1 MTKHPKSEFAGYQ
14 PLFTLSDSR
23 RFQRV
28 EISLS
33 GRCML
38 ESRLEYPCQTID
50 ISLGGMRLSAPIMP
64 RKGEKLIVYIDALG
78 RFEGEA
84 VRELPD
90 GFAMTFK
97 VPQMK
102 REMLADKLTWFA
114 NRIALDISDDRRHHR
129 VVPFLQR
136 AIMRL
141 PDGRERIVKILD
153 FSTSGVAVE
162 TMFQPEVGTEITI
175 GKTQLTV
182 LRHFDGGFA
191 GEFVTPFAPG
201 DIHEATVL

>member
-1 MTKHPKSEFAGYQ
+1 
-14 PLFTLSDSR
+14 
-23 RFQRV
+23 
-28 EISLS
+28 
-33 GRCML
+33 
-38 ESRLEYPCQTID
+38 
-50 ISLGGMRLSAPIMP
+50 
-64 RKGEKLIVYIDALG
+64 LIVYIDALG

>member
-1 MTKHPKSEFAGYQ
+1 
-14 PLFTLSDSR
+14 
-23 RFQRV
+23 
-28 EISLS
+28 
-33 GRCML
+33 
-38 ESRLEYPCQTID
+38 
-50 ISLGGMRLSAPIMP
+50 
-64 RKGEKLIVYIDALG
+64 
-78 RFEGEA
+78 
-84 VRELPD
+84 
-90 GFAMTFK
+90 
-97 VPQMK
+97 MK